1 MKIRRANKSD
11 VPDITLLAHE
21 LGYRCKES
29 EIRERLLRI
38 YRKKDHL
45 VLVCVDDTGKVIAW
59 IHGFIRAILQDRVS
73 VEIEGFV
80 VTRRHRRNG
89 VGSLLLEKMEEWAIS
104 HGISKLSL
112 GTSIKRKSAHRFYYK
127 RGFHKTKVHYR
138 LAKYL

>member
-1 MKIRRANKSD
+1 MRIRRANQSD

-29 EIRERLLRI
+29 DIRERLSRI
-38 YRKKDHL
+38 SRKKDH
-45 VLVCVDDTGKVIAW
+45 VALVCVDDNRKVIGW
-59 IHGFIRAILQDRVS
+59 IHGFIRTILQDQIS

-80 VTRRHRRNG
+80 VSRRHRRNG
-89 VGSLLLEKMEEWAIS
+89 IGSLLIEKMEESATS
-104 HGISKLSL
+104 HGISKISL
-112 GTSIKRKSAHRFYYK
+112 GTNVKRKPAHRFYYR